1 MSNDLPAHMRPER
14 SFQGLILA
22 LQRYWAD
29 YGCVI
34 LQPYDMEVG
43 AGTFHPATTLRALG
57 PRPWNAAYVQPSR
70 RPKDGR
76 YGENPNR
83 LQHYYQF
90 QVILKPSPDDIQ
102 ELYLKSLVA
111 IGIDPR
117 LHDIRFV
124 EDDWESPTLGAWGL
138 GWECWCDGME
148 VSQFTY
154 FQQVAGFE
162 CAPVSGELT
171 YGLER
176 LAMYVQGVDRVF
188 DLNFNGREG
197 DRKVTYGD
205 VFLQAEKEYSR
216 HNFEFADTAMLFEQF
231 KMAEA
236 ACRKYVD
243 AGWTTVGNAKRHLM
257 ALPAYDQCIKASH
270 VFNLLD
276 ARGVISVTERQSYI
290 LRVRELAKACGEAW
304 LATEAGGADLS
315 MIPKSCRLFGS
326 DHAPNSMIPKSCGLF
341 GIRSCCE
348 QQMLGAKSRCSS
360 RSRLA
365 GSSRRLR
372 ACGLLLADEHHVA
385 LDQILDLRR
394 SGLLRRQVGDVQ
406 QCGDLQPGIARRDQ
420 QRGVL
425 DLRVRRLRPR
435 AGRGARRQQR
445 LDH

>member
-1 MSNDLPAHMRPER
+1 MIDPALPPHMRPDR
-14 SFQGLILA
+14 SFQGLLLT
-22 LQRYWAD
+22 LQTFWANQ
-29 YGCVI
+29 GCVV

-57 PRPWNAAYVQPSR
+57 PKHWKAAYVQPSR

-90 QVILKPSPDDIQ
+90 QVILKPSPANLQ
-102 ELYLKSLVA
+102 ELYLQSLDA
-111 IGIDPR
+111 IGIDTR
-117 LHDIRFV
+117 LHDVRFV

-176 LAMYVQGVDRVF
+176 LAMYVQGVENVY

-197 DRKVTYGD
+197 AEKTTYGD

-216 HNFEFADTAMLFEQF
+216 HNFEHADTDMLFEQF
-231 KMAEA
+231 RMAEA
-236 ACRKYVD
+236 ACAKYLAAGD
-243 AGWTTVGNAKRHLM
+243 AGEKHLM
-257 ALPAYDQCIKASH
+257 AQPAYDQCIKASH

-290 LRVRELAKACGEAW
+290 LRVRELAKACGAAW
-304 LATEAGGADLS
+304 LKTEAGGA
-315 MIPKSCRLFGS
+315 
-326 DHAPNSMIPKSCGLF
+326 A
-341 GIRSCCE
+341 
-348 QQMLGAKSRCSS
+348 A
-360 RSRLA
+360 
-365 GSSRRLR
+365 
-372 ACGLLLADEHHVA
+372 
-385 LDQILDLRR
+385 
-394 SGLLRRQVGDVQ
+394 
-406 QCGDLQPGIARRDQ
+406 
-420 QRGVL
+420 
-425 DLRVRRLRPR
+425 
-435 AGRGARRQQR
+435 
-445 LDH
+445 